1 MNKTTLGGV
10 LPSLIAAALIAGPGI
25 AGSSAAPI
33 ESTTVGPYA
42 YLRAAHFSPDTP
54 GVDVY
59 LTAVAGGVTR
69 LWLSDVGYG
78 DVSPYRRLAAGLY
91 AASMRAH
98 GAAATSPPALR
109 WTLHARAGHAYT
121 AAGVG
126 INKQLRGVILRDD
139 LTPPGAQQ
147 GRVRVIQAASRAPQA
162 RVVAQNGDVLARS
175 AAFATSTAYTSVPAG
190 TVRVRARSLADPSVA
205 AAASVRIASGSVNSV
220 VLLDGKGGGI
230 TIRAL
235 IDAAGAATMPV
246 GSAPG
251 GGGGTAR
258 RPDDVWT
265 DGALLGVLALAL
277 VGVGVI
283 VRRVRTQTP
292 Q

>member
-1 MNKTTLGGV
+1 MNKSPLGGV
-10 LPSLIAAALIAGPGI
+10 LLGLIAAAVIAGPGI
-25 AGSSAAPI
+25 ASSSAAPI
-33 ESTTVGPYA
+33 KSTTGGSYA
-42 YLRAAHFSPDTP
+42 FLRAAHFSPDTP

-59 LTAVAGGVTR
+59 LTAVAGGVTH

-78 DVSPYRRLAAGLY
+78 DVSPYRHLAAGLY
-91 AASMRAH
+91 AVSMRAH
-98 GAAATSPPALR
+98 GAAATSPPALS

-126 INKQLRGVILRDD
+126 MNKQLHGIILRDA
-139 LTPPGAQQ
+139 LTPPGAQH
-147 GRVRVIQAASRAPQA
+147 GRVRVIQAASRAPRA

-175 AAFATSTAYTSVPAG
+175 AAFATSTSYTSVPAG
-190 TVRVRARSLADPSVA
+190 NLRVRARSLATPSLA
-205 AAASVRIASGSVNSV
+205 AEASVRIAPGSVNSV

-230 TIRAL
+230 TIRAVT
-235 IDAAGAATMPV
+235 DAAGAATVPA

-258 RPDDVWT
+258 RPDDVWVG
-265 DGALLGVLALAL
+265 GALLGVLALT
-277 VGVGVI
+277 GVGVI
-283 VRRVRTQTP
+283 VGCVRTKTP